1 MDRAQMIHA
10 YLFTPEMIDNDEG
23 GEWYTIL
30 KVAGP
35 LLERALAESPSIQVK
50 ELGFEPDECENAEEI
65 NFNATL
71 AESVEYFS
79 MESRLVLEALANSYT
94 E

>member
-10 YLFTPEMIDNDEG
+10 YLFTPEIIDSDDNLWDS
-23 GEWYTIL
+23 IL
-30 KVAGP
+30 VKAGP

-71 AESVEYFS
+71 AENVEYFS
-79 MESRLVLEALANSYT
+79 MESKLALETLANSYS